1 MLYIHQAVIADLK
14 IASEN
19 LMEECCGFLY
29 GWEKENQRV
38 ITCIT
43 QAVNEAENRITN
55 FRISAKAYMDA
66 EAFASN
72 NSLQLV
78 GIYHSHPNHLAVPS
92 ERDRIAALPYFSY
105 IITSVRSKQVVDIR
119 SWQLNKNFKFEE
131 ETLTII
137 HKNKPIYGHRNH
149 TNTAA

>member
-38 ITCIT
+38 ITCMT

-55 FRISAKAYMDA
+55 FRISAKAYMEA

-72 NSLQLV
+72 KSLQLV
-78 GIYHSHPNHLAVPS
+78 GVYHSHPNHFAVPS

-105 IITSVRSKQVVDIR
+105 IITSVRNRQVVDIR
-119 SWQLNKNFKFEE
+119 SWQLKNNFKFEE

-137 HKNKPIYGHRNH
+137 HKNKPIYGYRNH
-149 TNTAA
+149 SNTAA